1 MLHFIMA
8 NYQTAIL
15 LRDNGKNEIF
25 RFGTSDKKLT
35 LTAENGNIALKGND
49 ESVVFENCYKVGEWF
64 TVSVV
69 ISDGKAKLTINSGS
83 EKKTIS
89 DYFSTEPVDFISED
103 ALYLLADEMNGSMD
117 YFRVNFKEVDEPE
130 YYYTEKEDIPAQ
142 RPLVGDVFADMSID
156 VYDFIVMRKIILDS
170 SVADT
175 KKAAADTN
183 GDGKI
188 SIADAVILQE
198 FLLGKINEFP
208 SGNIVEN

>member
-1 MLHFIMA
+1 
-8 NYQTAIL
+8 
-15 LRDNGKNEIF
+15 
-25 RFGTSDKKLT
+25 
-35 LTAENGNIALKGND
+35 
-49 ESVVFENCYKVGEWF
+49 
-64 TVSVV
+64 
-69 ISDGKAKLTINSGS
+69 
-83 EKKTIS
+83 
-89 DYFSTEPVDFISED
+89 
-103 ALYLLADEMNGSMD
+103 MNGSMD

-130 YYYTEKEDIPAQ
+130 YYYTEKEDISAQ

-156 VYDFIVMRKIILDS
+156 VYDFIVMRKIILDL